1 MNNTLPKNRDNL
13 MQQHK
18 SQQVINK
25 AAVARSFGK
34 AAATYDQH
42 AILQRQT
49 STYLLSLLPDFI
61 KTKSKDKYKKLT
73 NIVDLGCGSGA
84 MLAQLT
90 DYSSHV
96 IAADLSID
104 MLKQA
109 RTAQKAHTWLNL
121 DAEALPFS
129 NNSIDLIVSNLALQW
144 CDDLAVPV
152 QEMMRCIKPGGYA
165 LFSTVA
171 EGSLV
176 EISQAWAQVNSDKH
190 VNDFLSATDIKLAT
204 SVADESVEI
213 LKFQQH
219 TLYYP
224 DVKGVMQSLK
234 GIGAN
239 HVQGQAERVTSRAEL
254 RQFKINYEALIDQQG
269 LPISYNIAYCLIKKM
284 GCNGIIR
291 NKML

>member
-1 MNNTLPKNRDNL
+1 MHSFVQGNSDIPMLEPQHNR
-13 MQQHK
+13 
-18 SQQVINK
+18 QVIDK
-25 AAVARSFGK
+25 VAVARSFGK

-42 AILQRQT
+42 AFLQRQT
-49 STYLLSLLPDFI
+49 SAHLLSLLPDII
-61 KTKSKDKYKKLT
+61 KAKNKHKTLT

-84 MLAQLT
+84 MLAELA
-90 DYSSHV
+90 DYSNHV

-109 RTAQKAHTWLNL
+109 RTAQKAQTWLNL